1 MSPTKNKLNKKS
13 KMPFNINRKSI
24 LGVLSLIY
32 QEIIDSFLTKT
43 KIKKPKELEVLELVK
58 KKAIKNNPNSILKII
73 DDYAYKSTFLMNIG
87 DQKGEILDKAIK
99 DSRATNILELG
110 VYLGYS
116 TIRILNN
123 MMDNSKLTSIEANEK
138 FAQIAKEHIEI
149 SGLSKNHILKIGKS
163 SDLIPSLEEQYDFV
177 FIDHWKDLYLEDLK
191 MLERKKLIK
200 NNAWIFADNVVLFN
214 LEDYL
219 GYVRSSPNYQSKF
232 ISTKR
237 EYSKSHPDG
246 IEISIFKD
254 EI

>member
-177 FIDHWKDLYLEDLK
+177 FIDHWKDLYLKDLQL
-191 MLERKKLIK
+191 LEQFGLLKQG
-200 NNAWIFADNVVLFN
+200 AWVFADNVVLFN

-219 GYVRSSPNYQSKF
+219 DYVRSSPDFKSEF
-232 ISTKR
+232 IPTMR

-246 IEISIFKD
+246 VEISKYKL
-254 EI
+254 

>member
-99 DSRATNILELG
+99 DSQATNILELG

-149 SGLSKNHILKIGKS
+149 SALSKNHILKIGKS

-177 FIDHWKDLYLEDLK
+177 FIDHWKDLYLKDLQL
-191 MLERKKLIK
+191 LEQFGLLKQG
-200 NNAWIFADNVVLFN
+200 AWVFSDNVVLFN

-219 GYVRSSPNYQSKF
+219 DYVRSSPDFKSEF
-232 ISTKR
+232 IPTMR

-246 IEISIFKD
+246 VEISKYKL
-254 EI
+254 

>member
-24 LGVLSLIY
+24 LGVLSLVY

-43 KIKKPKELEVLELVK
+43 KIKKPKELEVLEIVK

-177 FIDHWKDLYLEDLK
+177 FIDHWKDLYLKDLQL
-191 MLERKKLIK
+191 LEQFGLLKQG
-200 NNAWIFADNVVLFN
+200 AWVFADNVVLFN

-219 GYVRSSPNYQSKF
+219 DYVRSSPDFKSEF
-232 ISTKR
+232 IPTMR

-246 IEISIFKD
+246 VEISKYKL
-254 EI
+254 

>member
-32 QEIIDSFLTKT
+32 QEIIESFLTKT

-177 FIDHWKDLYLEDLK
+177 FIDHWKDLYLKDLQL
-191 MLERKKLIK
+191 LEQFGLLKQG
-200 NNAWIFADNVVLFN
+200 AWVFADNVVLFN

-219 GYVRSSPNYQSKF
+219 DYVRSSPDFKSEF
-232 ISTKR
+232 IPTMR

-246 IEISIFKD
+246 VEISKYKL
-254 EI
+254 

>member
-1 MSPTKNKLNKKS
+1 M
-13 KMPFNINRKSI
+13 
-24 LGVLSLIY
+24 
-32 QEIIDSFLTKT
+32 
-43 KIKKPKELEVLELVK
+43 ELVK

-123 MMDNSKLTSIEANEK
+123 MTDNSKLTSIEANEK

-177 FIDHWKDLYLEDLK
+177 FIDHWKDLYLKDLQL
-191 MLERKKLIK
+191 LEQFGLLKQG
-200 NNAWIFADNVVLFN
+200 AWVFADNVVLFN

-219 GYVRSSPNYQSKF
+219 DYVRSSPDFKSEF
-232 ISTKR
+232 IPTMR

-246 IEISIFKD
+246 VEISKYKL
-254 EI
+254 

>member
-116 TIRILNN
+116 TITILKN

-177 FIDHWKDLYLEDLK
+177 FIDHWKDLYLKDLQL
-191 MLERKKLIK
+191 LEQFGLLKQG
-200 NNAWIFADNVVLFN
+200 AWVFADNVVLFN

-219 GYVRSSPNYQSKF
+219 DYVRSSLDFKSEF
-232 ISTKR
+232 IPTMR

-246 IEISIFKD
+246 VEISKYKL
-254 EI
+254 

>member
-24 LGVLSLIY
+24 LGVLSLVY

-163 SDLIPSLEEQYDFV
+163 SDLIPSLEEQYHFV
-177 FIDHWKDLYLEDLK
+177 FIDHWKDLYLKDLQL
-191 MLERKKLIK
+191 LEQFGLLKQG
-200 NNAWIFADNVVLFN
+200 AWVFADNVVLFN

-219 GYVRSSPNYQSKF
+219 DYVRSSPDFKSEF
-232 ISTKR
+232 IPTMR

-246 IEISIFKD
+246 VEISKYKL
-254 EI
+254 

>member
-24 LGVLSLIY
+24 LGILSLVY

-177 FIDHWKDLYLEDLK
+177 FIDHWKDLYLKDLQL
-191 MLERKKLIK
+191 LEQFGLLKQG
-200 NNAWIFADNVVLFN
+200 AWVFADNVVLFN

-219 GYVRSSPNYQSKF
+219 DYVRSSPDFKSEF
-232 ISTKR
+232 IPTMR

-246 IEISIFKD
+246 VEISKYKL
-254 EI
+254 

>member
-149 SGLSKNHILKIGKS
+149 SGLSKHHILKIGKS

-177 FIDHWKDLYLEDLK
+177 FIDHWKDLYLKDLQL
-191 MLERKKLIK
+191 LEQFGLLKQG
-200 NNAWIFADNVVLFN
+200 AWVFADNVVLFN

-219 GYVRSSPNYQSKF
+219 DYVRSSLDFKSDF
-232 ISTKR
+232 IPTMR

-246 IEISIFKD
+246 VEISKYKL
-254 EI
+254 

>member
-177 FIDHWKDLYLEDLK
+177 FIDHWKDLYLKDLQL
-191 MLERKKLIK
+191 LEQFGLLKQG
-200 NNAWIFADNVVLFN
+200 AWVFADNVVLFN

-219 GYVRSSPNYQSKF
+219 DYVRSSPDFKSEF
-232 ISTKR
+232 IPTMR

-246 IEISIFKD
+246 VVISKY
-254 EI
+254 

>member
-123 MMDNSKLTSIEANEK
+123 MTDTSKLTSIEANEK

-177 FIDHWKDLYLEDLK
+177 FIDHWKDLYLKDLQL
-191 MLERKKLIK
+191 LEQFGLLKQG
-200 NNAWIFADNVVLFN
+200 AWVFADNVVLFN

-219 GYVRSSPNYQSKF
+219 DYVRSSPDFKSEF
-232 ISTKR
+232 IPTMR

-246 IEISIFKD
+246 VEISKYKL
-254 EI
+254 

>member
-24 LGVLSLIY
+24 LGVLSLVY

-177 FIDHWKDLYLEDLK
+177 FIDHWKDLYLKDLQL
-191 MLERKKLIK
+191 LEQFGLLKQG
-200 NNAWIFADNVVLFN
+200 AWVFADNVVLFN

-219 GYVRSSPNYQSKF
+219 DYVRSSPDFKSEF
-232 ISTKR
+232 IPTMR

-246 IEISIFKD
+246 VEISKYKL
-254 EI
+254 

>member
-123 MMDNSKLTSIEANEK
+123 MTDTSKLTSIEANEK
-138 FAQIAKEHIEI
+138 FAQIAREHIEI

-163 SDLIPSLEEQYDFV
+163 SDLIPLLEEQYDFV
-177 FIDHWKDLYLEDLK
+177 FIDHWKDLYL
-191 MLERKKLIK
+191 
-200 NNAWIFADNVVLFN
+200 
-214 LEDYL
+214 
-219 GYVRSSPNYQSKF
+219 
-232 ISTKR
+232 
-237 EYSKSHPDG
+237 
-246 IEISIFKD
+246 KD
-254 EI
+254 

>member
-24 LGVLSLIY
+24 LGVLSLVY

-177 FIDHWKDLYLEDLK
+177 FIDHWKDLYLKDLQL
-191 MLERKKLIK
+191 LEEFGLLKQG
-200 NNAWIFADNVVLFN
+200 AWVFADNVVLFN

-219 GYVRSSPNYQSKF
+219 DYVRSSPDFKSEF
-232 ISTKR
+232 IPTMR

-246 IEISIFKD
+246 VEISKYKL
-254 EI
+254 

>member
-1 MSPTKNKLNKKS
+1 
-13 KMPFNINRKSI
+13 MPFNINRKSI

-177 FIDHWKDLYLEDLK
+177 FIDHWKDLYLKDLQL
-191 MLERKKLIK
+191 LEQFGLLKQG
-200 NNAWIFADNVVLFN
+200 AWVFADNVVLFN

-219 GYVRSSPNYQSKF
+219 DYVRSSLDFKSEF
-232 ISTKR
+232 IPTMR

-246 IEISIFKD
+246 VEISKYKL
-254 EI
+254 

>member
-177 FIDHWKDLYLEDLK
+177 FIDHWKDLYLKDLQL
-191 MLERKKLIK
+191 LEQFGLLKQG
-200 NNAWIFADNVVLFN
+200 AWVFADNVVLFN

-219 GYVRSSPNYQSKF
+219 DYVRTSPNYESKF
-232 ISTKR
+232 IPTLR

-246 IEISIFKD
+246 VEISRYKL
-254 EI
+254 

>member
-24 LGVLSLIY
+24 LGVLSLVY

-99 DSRATNILELG
+99 DSQATNILELG

-123 MMDNSKLTSIEANEK
+123 MTDNSKLTSIEANEK

-177 FIDHWKDLYLEDLK
+177 FIDHWKDLYLKDLQL
-191 MLERKKLIK
+191 LEQFGLLKQG
-200 NNAWIFADNVVLFN
+200 AWVFADNVVLFN

-219 GYVRSSPNYQSKF
+219 DYVRSSPDFKSEF
-232 ISTKR
+232 IPTMR

-246 IEISIFKD
+246 VEISKYKL
-254 EI
+254 

>member
-1 MSPTKNKLNKKS
+1 MSPTNNKLNKKS

-24 LGVLSLIY
+24 LGVLSLVY

-99 DSRATNILELG
+99 DSHATNILELG

-123 MMDNSKLTSIEANEK
+123 MTDNSKLTSIEANEK

-177 FIDHWKDLYLEDLK
+177 FIDHWKDLYLKDLQL
-191 MLERKKLIK
+191 LEQFGLLKQG
-200 NNAWIFADNVVLFN
+200 AWVFADNVVLFN

-219 GYVRSSPNYQSKF
+219 DYVRSSPDFKSEF
-232 ISTKR
+232 IPTMR

-246 IEISIFKD
+246 VEISKYKL
-254 EI
+254 

>member
-24 LGVLSLIY
+24 LGILSLVY

-43 KIKKPKELEVLELVK
+43 KIKKPKEFEVLELVK

-177 FIDHWKDLYLEDLK
+177 FIDHWKDLYLKDLQL
-191 MLERKKLIK
+191 LEQFGLLKQG
-200 NNAWIFADNVVLFN
+200 AWVFADNVVLFN

-219 GYVRSSPNYQSKF
+219 DYVRSSLDFKSEF
-232 ISTKR
+232 IPTMR

-246 IEISIFKD
+246 VEISKYKL
-254 EI
+254 

>member
-1 MSPTKNKLNKKS
+1 MSPTKNKLNKKY
-13 KMPFNINRKSI
+13 KIQFNINRKSI
-24 LGVLSLIY
+24 LGVLSLVY

-123 MMDNSKLTSIEANEK
+123 MTDNSKLTSIEANEK

-177 FIDHWKDLYLEDLK
+177 FIDHWKDLYLKDLQL
-191 MLERKKLIK
+191 LEQFGLLKQG
-200 NNAWIFADNVVLFN
+200 AWVFADNVVLFN

-219 GYVRSSPNYQSKF
+219 DYVRSSPDFKSEF
-232 ISTKR
+232 IPTMR

-246 IEISIFKD
+246 VEISKYKL
-254 EI
+254 

>member
-24 LGVLSLIY
+24 LGVLSLVY

-123 MMDNSKLTSIEANEK
+123 MTDNSKLTSIEANEK

-177 FIDHWKDLYLEDLK
+177 FIDHWKDLYLKDLQL
-191 MLERKKLIK
+191 LEKFGLLKQG
-200 NNAWIFADNVVLFN
+200 AWVFADNVVLFN

-219 GYVRSSPNYQSKF
+219 DYVRSSPDFKSEF
-232 ISTKR
+232 IPTMR

-246 IEISIFKD
+246 VEISKYKL
-254 EI
+254 

>member
-87 DQKGEILDKAIK
+87 DQKGVILDKAIK

-123 MMDNSKLTSIEANEK
+123 MTDNSKLTSIEANEK

-177 FIDHWKDLYLEDLK
+177 FIDHWKDLYLKDLQL
-191 MLERKKLIK
+191 LEQFGLLKQG
-200 NNAWIFADNVVLFN
+200 AWVFADNVVLFN

-219 GYVRSSPNYQSKF
+219 DYVRSSPDFKSEF
-232 ISTKR
+232 IPTMR

-246 IEISIFKD
+246 VEISKYKL
-254 EI
+254 

>member
-24 LGVLSLIY
+24 LGVLSLVY

-43 KIKKPKELEVLELVK
+43 KIKKPKELEVLEIVK

-99 DSRATNILELG
+99 DSQATNILELG

-138 FAQIAKEHIEI
+138 FAQIAKEHIKI

-177 FIDHWKDLYLEDLK
+177 FIDHWKDLYLKDLQL
-191 MLERKKLIK
+191 LEQFGLLKQG
-200 NNAWIFADNVVLFN
+200 AWVFADNVVLFN

-219 GYVRSSPNYQSKF
+219 DYVRSSPDFKSEF
-232 ISTKR
+232 IPTMR

-246 IEISIFKD
+246 VEISKYKL
-254 EI
+254 

>member
-1 MSPTKNKLNKKS
+1 MSPTKNKLNKNS

-24 LGVLSLIY
+24 LGVLSLVY

-177 FIDHWKDLYLEDLK
+177 FIDHWKDLYLKDLQL
-191 MLERKKLIK
+191 LEQFGLLKQG
-200 NNAWIFADNVVLFN
+200 AWVFADNVVLFN

-219 GYVRSSPNYQSKF
+219 DYVRSSPDFKSEF
-232 ISTKR
+232 IPTMR

-246 IEISIFKD
+246 VEISKYKL
-254 EI
+254 

>member
-99 DSRATNILELG
+99 DSRAINILELG

-149 SGLSKNHILKIGKS
+149 SGLSKNHTLKIGKS

-177 FIDHWKDLYLEDLK
+177 FIDHWKDLYLKDLQL
-191 MLERKKLIK
+191 LEQFGLLKQG
-200 NNAWIFADNVVLFN
+200 AWVFADNVVLFN

-219 GYVRSSPNYQSKF
+219 DYVRSSPDFKSEF
-232 ISTKR
+232 IPTMR

-246 IEISIFKD
+246 VEISKYKL
-254 EI
+254 

>member
-1 MSPTKNKLNKKS
+1 M
-13 KMPFNINRKSI
+13 
-24 LGVLSLIY
+24 GVLSLVY

-177 FIDHWKDLYLEDLK
+177 FIDHWKDLYLKDLK
-191 MLERKKLIK
+191 LLEQFGLLKQG
-200 NNAWIFADNVVLFN
+200 AWVFADNVVLFN

-219 GYVRSSPNYQSKF
+219 DYVRSSPDFKSEF
-232 ISTKR
+232 IPTMR

-246 IEISIFKD
+246 VEISKYKL
-254 EI
+254 